1 MNLAVYS
8 VFYSFLIT
16 SMKTKISIH
25 FEHVSEKELIQ
36 YMKIENKT
44 MLHISRKTNWKIGDK
59 IIAGEKENTFWNSY
73 RNYSPVVKVNEQKMP
88 LFEMFTRLPSRHKC
102 IWLTDNENLA

>member
-8 VFYSFLIT
+8 VFIRKNRQRVEL
-16 SMKTKISIH
+16 KIIYAAH
-25 FEHVSEKELIQ
+25 
-36 YMKIENKT
+36 
-44 MLHISRKTNWKIGDK
+44 SRKTNWKIGDK